1 MARGEARGLPS
12 GGLCAATPGAV
23 RATTRCPLP
32 THPDLLPI
40 SHETL
45 LKLNPTVEKHPEN
58 SPEYVGLTVNAGV
71 AQPPSVNPYLKP
83 RRRQPLPSAADLVE
97 GILKGDVTRLARA
110 VTLIESVAPQH
121 QAIAQEV
128 IEKCLPYSGHSRRIG
143 ITGVPGAGKSTS
155 IDVFGLH
162 VLKDGGKLAV
172 LAIDPSSERT
182 QGSIL
187 GDKTRMEKLA
197 VHPNAF
203 IRPSPS
209 AGSLGGVARKTRET
223 IVLCEAAG
231 FDNVFVE
238 TVGVGQSETAV
249 HSMVDFF
256 LLIQLAG
263 TGDEL
268 QGIKRGIMEMADGIV
283 INKAD
288 GDNIERAKLAQAQF
302 RSALRLFPTPPSGWT
317 PEVLT
322 YSGYFELG
330 IPEVWDMIDR
340 YFHFVKENGYFERR
354 RLNQARYWMYE
365 TIDSELRRRFY
376 DDPDRASLIAE
387 TERKVLD
394 NRLSPFAAA
403 QLLLK

>member
-1 MARGEARGLPS
+1 ME
-12 GGLCAATPGAV
+12 
-23 RATTRCPLP
+23 
-32 THPDLLPI
+32 
-40 SHETL
+40 
-45 LKLNPTVEKHPEN
+45 HPEN
-58 SPEYVGLTVNAGV
+58 DQQYLGLTVNGGV

-83 RRRQPLPSAADLVE
+83 RRRKPLPSAGELVE
-97 GILKGDVTRLARA
+97 GILKGDVTTLSRA
-110 VTLIESVAPQH
+110 VTLVESLNPDH
-121 QAIAQEV
+121 QKIAQEV
-128 IEKCLPYSGHSRRIG
+128 IEKCLPHSGNSRRIG

-182 QGSIL
+182 KGSIL

-197 VHPNAF
+197 VHPDAF

-231 FDNVFVE
+231 YNNIFVE

-288 GDNIERAKLAQAQF
+288 GDNINRAQLAQAQF
-302 RSALRLFPTPPSGWT
+302 RSALHLFPPTTSGWM

-322 YSGYFELG
+322 YSGYYELG
-330 IPEVWDMIDR
+330 IAEVWEMIDR
-340 YFHFVKENGYFERR
+340 YFAFVKANGYFQKKRT
-354 RLNQARYWMYE
+354 QQSRYWMYE
-365 TIDSELRRRFY
+365 TINEQLRQRFY
-376 DDPDRASLIAE
+376 NDPGVQELLADN
-387 TERKVLD
+387 ERRVLD
-394 NRLSPFAAA
+394 NRLSSFVAARNVLDYYYS
-403 QLLLK
+403 QKQ

>member
-1 MARGEARGLPS
+1 ME
-12 GGLCAATPGAV
+12 
-23 RATTRCPLP
+23 
-32 THPDLLPI
+32 
-40 SHETL
+40 
-45 LKLNPTVEKHPEN
+45 HPEN
-58 SPEYVGLTVNAGV
+58 DEKYIGLAVNSGV
-71 AQPPSVNPYLKP
+71 AQPPSVNPYLHKRP
-83 RRRQPLPSAADLVE
+83 KRKPLPSAGELVE
-97 GILKGDVTRLARA
+97 GILKGDITVLSRA
-110 VTLIESVAPQH
+110 VTLVESLSADH
-121 QAIAQEV
+121 QAVAQEV
-128 IEKCLPYSGHSRRIG
+128 IEKCLPYSGNSRRIG

-162 VLKDGGKLAV
+162 VLRNGGKLAV

-182 QGSIL
+182 KGSIL

-197 VHPNAF
+197 IHPSAF

-231 FDNVFVE
+231 YDNIFVE

-288 GDNIERAKLAQAQF
+288 GDNIDRARLAQAQF
-302 RSALRLFPTPPSGWT
+302 RSALHLFPPTASGWS

-340 YFHFVKENGYFERR
+340 YFEFVKANGYFERR
-354 RLNQARYWMYE
+354 RSEQSRYWMFE
-365 TIDSELRRRFY
+365 TINEQLRARFY
-376 DDPDRASLIAE
+376 GNPEVASRLRAEEADVLANRRSSFVAA
-387 TERKVLD
+387 KDVLD
-394 NRLSPFAAA
+394 FYFKNP
-403 QLLLK
+403 

>member
-1 MARGEARGLPS
+1 M
-12 GGLCAATPGAV
+12 
-23 RATTRCPLP
+23 
-32 THPDLLPI
+32 I
-40 SHETL
+40 
-45 LKLNPTVEKHPEN
+45 HPEN
-58 SPEYVGLTVNAGV
+58 NTEYKGLQVNSGV
-71 AQPPSVNPYLKP
+71 TSQPITNPYRRP
-83 RRRQPLPSAADLVE
+83 GRRRPQLTASDYVE
-97 GILKGDVTRLARA
+97 GILKGNVSILGQA
-110 VTLIESVAPQH
+110 VTLVESTAEQH
-121 QAIAQEV
+121 QALAQEV
-128 IEKCLPYSGHSRRIG
+128 IEKCLTYSGESRRIG

-162 VLKDGGKLAV
+162 VLRQGGKLAV

-187 GDKTRMEKLA
+187 GDKTRMEKLSQ
-197 VHPNAF
+197 HPDAF

-231 FDNVFVE
+231 YNNIFVE

-288 GDNIERAKLAQAQF
+288 GDNVERANLAAAQF
-302 RSALRLFPTPPSGWT
+302 RNALHLFPPTPSKWV
-317 PEVLT
+317 PEVVT
-322 YSGYFELG
+322 YSGYFELN
-330 IPEVWDMIDR
+330 IDKVWDMIDR
-340 YFHFVKENGYFERR
+340 YFEYVKETGYFERKR
-354 RLNQARYWMYE
+354 NEQAKYWMFE
-365 TIDSELRRRFY
+365 TINEELRHNFY
-376 DDPDRASLIAE
+376 RQPEIRALLE
-387 TERKVLD
+387 QKELRVL
-394 NRLSPFAAA
+394 NNEQSSFTAAHDV
-403 QLLLK
+403 LHRYFSMLRE

>member
-1 MARGEARGLPS
+1 ME
-12 GGLCAATPGAV
+12 
-23 RATTRCPLP
+23 
-32 THPDLLPI
+32 
-40 SHETL
+40 
-45 LKLNPTVEKHPEN
+45 HPEN
-58 SPEYVGLTVNAGV
+58 SEQYIGLTVNSGV
-71 AQPPSVNPYLKP
+71 AQPPSVNPYMTRRKRKP
-83 RRRQPLPSAADLVE
+83 MPTAGEMVE
-97 GILKGDVTRLARA
+97 GILKGDVTLLSRA
-110 VTLIESVAPQH
+110 VTLVESLSPDH
-121 QAIAQEV
+121 QALAQEV
-128 IEKCLPYSGHSRRIG
+128 IEKCLPYSGNSRRIG

-162 VLKDGGKLAV
+162 VLRNGGKLAV

-182 QGSIL
+182 KGSIL
-187 GDKTRMEKLA
+187 GDKTRMEKLS
-197 VHPNAF
+197 VHPSAF

-231 FDNVFVE
+231 YDNIFVE

-288 GDNIERAKLAQAQF
+288 GDNIDRARLAQAQF
-302 RSALRLFPTPPSGWT
+302 RSALMLFPKTASGWS

-340 YFHFVKENGYFERR
+340 YFEFVKANGYFEMKRSE
-354 RLNQARYWMYE
+354 QARYWMYE
-365 TIDSELRRRFY
+365 TINEQLRANFY
-376 DDPDRASLIAE
+376 NNPEIERMLAEAQDR
-387 TERKVLD
+387 VLT
-394 NRLSPFAAA
+394 NRQTSFAAA
-403 QLLLK
+403 RQVLDHYFGSGNR